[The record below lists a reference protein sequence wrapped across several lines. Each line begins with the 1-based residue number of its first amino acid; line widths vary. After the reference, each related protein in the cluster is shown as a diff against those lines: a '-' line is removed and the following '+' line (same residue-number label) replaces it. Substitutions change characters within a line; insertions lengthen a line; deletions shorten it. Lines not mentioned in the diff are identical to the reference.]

1 MPCTPAEVMD
11 LTCNANPLPDETFGT
26 PRPTGGD
33 VVLEG
38 GLEYRMALGRTVEA
52 AIFTD
57 FGRIWT
63 EPGSGKVSRLEIS
76 PGVGI
81 RYLSPAGPI
90 RVDLGYRFRG
100 VEPLQVVTTQIRPF
114 EAGDD
119 PADKISA
126 IDQGQE
132 VTIEYVATEELAVL
146 DPRVIYGPRSGFSL
160 SRFQVHL
167 SIGQAF

>member
-1 MPCTPAEVMD
+1 
-11 LTCNANPLPDETFGT
+11 
-26 PRPTGGD
+26 
-33 VVLEG
+33 
-38 GLEYRMALGRTVEA
+38 MALGRSVEA

-63 EPGSGKVSRLEIS
+63 EPGSGKVSGLEIS
-76 PGVGI
+76 PGFGI

-100 VEPLQVVTTQIRPF
+100 IEPLQVVTTQIRAF

-126 IDQGQE
+126 MVGDKEEVIDYV
-132 VTIEYVATEELAVL
+132 VTEDLAVL
-146 DPRVIYGPRSGFSL
+146 DPRVLYGPRSGFSFN
-160 SRFQVHL
+160 RFQIHL